1 MIHSLF
7 FQNCDSQEFRV
18 VTSRSGYP
26 KKRTLRLTEDFCLI
40 VFKLRN
46 ICADNYRKKAFED
59 YYKGETL
66 PGAVAISCSIV
77 TGFFFNSLGPCVW
90 SLPWRC
96 HILFD
101 CWSWCWCWCVEN
113 KFMTLKIL
121 WQLGASFFGLLLVR
135 QLFQNVLTLAS
146 VDVPC
151 TIL

>member
-1 MIHSLF
+1 MVHSLF

>member
-1 MIHSLF
+1 MVHSLF

-113 KFMTLKIL
+113 KFVTLKIL

>member
-46 ICADNYRKKAFED
+46 ICGDNYRKKAFED

-66 PGAVAISCSIV
+66 PGAVAITCSIV
-77 TGFFFNSLGPCVW
+77 TGFF
-90 SLPWRC
+90 
-96 HILFD
+96 
-101 CWSWCWCWCVEN
+101 
-113 KFMTLKIL
+113 KFSR
-121 WQLGASFFGLLLVR
+121 A
-135 QLFQNVLTLAS
+135 
-146 VDVPC
+146 
-151 TIL
+151 